1 MEEGGE
7 VPKLFRAG
15 LLRRDSYDSYS
26 HLMSEIEDLERLQ
39 EMEESDQQDP
49 MMTLDRMKFQIEM
62 ENERMQEKI
71 DNVVKANE
79 EDEHMLL
86 KELEKLD

>member
-1 MEEGGE
+1 
-7 VPKLFRAG
+7 
-15 LLRRDSYDSYS
+15 
-26 HLMSEIEDLERLQ
+26 MSELEDLERLQ

>member
-1 MEEGGE
+1 
-7 VPKLFRAG
+7 
-15 LLRRDSYDSYS
+15 
-26 HLMSEIEDLERLQ
+26 MSEIEDLERLQ

>member
-1 MEEGGE
+1 
-7 VPKLFRAG
+7 
-15 LLRRDSYDSYS
+15 
-26 HLMSEIEDLERLQ
+26 MSEIEDLERLQ

-79 EDEHMLL
+79 EDEHMVL